1 MSRRNLLIP
10 AGIAALGIAAGILA
24 ERVIVGRQVRYDP
37 DAEEDFGALRGQT
50 VTVIAD
56 DGVGLH
62 VEIDDFRAPSVSDD
76 LTVIFSHG
84 YSLNQDSWHFQ
95 RRDLRPFARL
105 VFADQRAHGKSK
117 KGDRTRSNVDQLG
130 FDLGRIVDEVG
141 GDGPIVLVGHSMGGM
156 SVMALAAHR
165 PELFTDGPIA
175 GVALLATTAGG
186 LSESPFGMPAPVG
199 KALHRIA
206 PSVVDAALAQG
217 DLIEFGRRYGNDL
230 GLWLTKKYSFGSNVS
245 PALTNFTSEMIN
257 ATPIEVIAE
266 FLPGLEAHEKADAL
280 AAMTGIES
288 LVMVGDKDLLT
299 PPSHSAAIIQRMPG
313 AEFELLADTGH
324 MLMLERFPEVNYALR
339 ELISRV
345 RRNAADAAVSN

>member
-1 MSRRNLLIP
+1 MPRRNLLVP
-10 AGIAALGIAAGILA
+10 AGIAALGIAAGLLA
-24 ERVIVGRQVRYDP
+24 ERIIVGRQVRYDA
-37 DAEEDFGALRGQT
+37 DAEEDFGALHGRT
-50 VTVIAD
+50 VTVMAD

-62 VEIDDFRAPSVSDD
+62 VEIDDHRAPSVSDD
-76 LTVIFSHG
+76 LTVIFCHG

-105 VFADQRAHGKSK
+105 VFADQRAHGKST
-117 KGDRTRSNVDQLG
+117 KGERSRSTVDQLG
-130 FDLGRIVDEVG
+130 LDLGRIVDEVG
-141 GDGPIVLVGHSMGGM
+141 GDGPIILVGHSMGGM

-165 PELFTDGPIA
+165 PELFTDGPVA

-186 LSESPFGMPAPVG
+186 LSESPFGMPAPIG
-199 KALHRIA
+199 RALHKIA
-206 PSVVDAALAQG
+206 PSVVEAALAQG

-266 FLPGLEAHEKADAL
+266 FLPGLEAHEKAEAL
-280 AAMTGIES
+280 AAMTGVEA

-299 PPSHSAAIIQRMPG
+299 PPSHSAEIIRRMPQ

-345 RRNAADAAVSN
+345 RRNASETDAGS